1 MGNTQTTGT
10 AALRDY
16 IRSLESS
23 LKTGS
28 ATEHTYRAALERL
41 LRSLQKSIN
50 VINEPKRSECGA
62 PDLAVLDKKTHVP
75 VGHVE
80 AKDIGVSL
88 AETHKSEQLARY
100 RKYLPNLILTDY
112 INFRHYVGGELWTE
126 ASLGTIDT
134 ASGKLR
140 TNPAQQEAVE
150 QLLTDFFAQQPQR
163 INNPKTLAERLA
175 RLTHMIRDIVIEAH
189 RKRKQS
195 KILKDLRN
203 VLATLLIPDLA
214 NDDETPQFAD
224 LYAQTLTYGLFA
236 AVCNHHE
243 RGSGDFSLRDAARE
257 IPKTNPLL
265 RQLFNSITGLDFDE
279 EPYAGFVHEIVAVL
293 NHANIRE
300 ILADFGQSAVRQ
312 DPVLHF
318 YETFLATY
326 DPALRESRGVYYTPE
341 PVVSYIVRSI
351 DELLKS
357 RFKIKDGLADEQTL
371 DQQYPGQTVPI
382 HRTLI
387 LDPAAGTGTF
397 LYEVIE
403 TIRER
408 FRTNKRAGFW
418 PQYVHDHLLPRL
430 YGFELLMAP
439 YAMAHLKLGMQL
451 AGQDLPEEKRGMW
464 KYGFETD
471 DRLQVYLTNTLEQ
484 VERHTQNL
492 LGSLQRA
499 IGEESQQANRIKR
512 DLPILVVLG
521 NPPYSGISSNQGE
534 WIDGLLKGS
543 IPSKNAETG
552 KTEYTSTASYYHVD
566 GKPLGERKLWLQD
579 DYVKFIRWAQWR
591 LQQTGH
597 GILGFIT
604 NHGYLDNPTF
614 RGMRWALMQAFDEIY
629 ILDLHGNTKKKEVAP
644 DGGPDNN
651 VFDIQQG
658 VSIGIFIKR
667 DKPGRDRQGAV
678 PAKVYHADLWG
689 KREVKYNWLSE
700 NSVESTDWEEVA
712 PDEPFYLFKPFDKSE
727 VGDYYDWPAINDV
740 MQVNVTGI
748 VTARDHFVIDF
759 DAEPLL
765 QRMAELR
772 DTSMSDDAIRQ
783 KYFQGKGSKKY
794 PPGDSRGWKLPE
806 ARKQLREDD
815 DWQSRVA
822 PILYRPFDVR
832 EVYYVPWMVD
842 WPRTEAMP
850 HMLKTENVSIM
861 IGRAGHVIGPGD
873 WDIVHA
879 SKESSEFNAFRRG
892 GNNLFPLYLYPNVG
906 KAKDELYDQWPPGK
920 DGRRPNLDPGFVQ
933 SIESATGMTF
943 ITDGRGDMQND
954 FGPED
959 VLAYIYAVFHWPEYR
974 RRYEPM
980 LKLDFPRV
988 PPPEDAE
995 RFITFATLGH
1005 ELLAAHLLE
1014 DDALTGNSISY
1025 PKPGDNTVEK
1035 GYPKYVPPKAKPLKA
1050 GKAKLESDPE
1060 RGRVYINPNQY
1071 FEGVEPEVWQFQIG
1085 GYQVCDKWLKDR
1097 RGRTLS
1103 YDDLTH
1109 YPRII
1114 EALRKT
1120 IALMADIERAAE

>member
-1 MGNTQTTGT
+1 MATNRTTGPGT
-10 AALRDY
+10 IRDY
-16 IRSLESS
+16 IRSVESS

-28 ATEHTYRAALERL
+28 ATEHTYRAALEKL
-41 LRSLQKSIN
+41 LRSLQTSIN
-50 VINEPKRSECGA
+50 VVNEPKRSECGA
-62 PDLAVLDKKTHVP
+62 PDLAVLEKRSNVP
-75 VGHVE
+75 IGHVE

-112 INFRHYVGGELWTE
+112 VQFRHYVGGDLWSE
-126 ASLGTIDT
+126 ASLGTVES

-150 QLLTDFFAQQPQR
+150 QLLSDFFAQQPQQ
-163 INNPKTLAERLA
+163 ISSPKDLAERLA
-175 RLTHMIRDIVIEAH
+175 RLTHMTRDIIVEAY
-189 RKRKQS
+189 RKRKAS
-195 KILKDLRN
+195 PILKDLRD
-203 VLATLLIPDLA
+203 VLATLLIPELA
-214 NDDETPQFAD
+214 KDEEIPQFAD

-236 AVCNHHE
+236 AVCNHYEH
-243 RGSGDFSLRDAARE
+243 RSGEFSLRDATGE

-265 RQLFNSITGLDFDE
+265 RQLFNSIAGPDFDD

-300 ILADFGQSAVRQ
+300 ILADFGESGGHT

-326 DPALRESRGVYYTPE
+326 DPKLRESRGVYYTPE
-341 PVVSYIVRSI
+341 PVVQYIVRSI

-357 RFKIKDGLADEQTL
+357 RFNISDGLADTEKL
-371 DQQYPGQTVPI
+371 PPRFHGQTKRD

-387 LDPAAGTGTF
+387 LDPATGTGTF

-408 FRTNKRAGFW
+408 FRKQKRAGFW
-418 PQYVHDHLLPRL
+418 TEYVHDDLLPRL
-430 YGFELLMAP
+430 FGFELLMAP

-451 AGQDLPEEKRGMW
+451 AGQDLPEEIRGLW

-499 IGEESQQANRIKR
+499 IGEESEQAALIKR

-521 NPPYSGISSNQGE
+521 NPPYSGVSSNQGE

-543 IPSKNAETG
+543 IPNRDPET
-552 KTEYTSTASYYHVD
+552 KRISDYTPTASYYHVD
-566 GKPLGERKLWLQD
+566 GKPLGERKVWLQD

-591 LQQTGH
+591 LEQTGH

-614 RGMRWALMQAFDEIY
+614 RGMRWALIQAFDEIY
-629 ILDLHGNTKKKEVAP
+629 LLDLHGNTKKKEVAP

-658 VSIGIFIKR
+658 VSIGIFIKKHA
-667 DKPGRDRQGAV
+667 DKKKKS

-689 KREVKYNWLSE
+689 KREAKYNWLAE
-700 NSVESTDWEEVA
+700 NSVETTEWEQVE

-727 VGDYYDWPAINDV
+727 VGDYYDWPAINDI
-740 MQVNVTGI
+740 MPVNVTGI

-765 QRMAELR
+765 QRITELR
-772 DTSMSDDAIRQ
+772 DTSIIDDAIRQ

-806 ARKQLREDD
+806 ARSKVREDE
-815 DWQSRVA
+815 DWDRRIA
-822 PILYRPFDVR
+822 PVLYRPFDSR

-850 HMLKTENVSIM
+850 HMLRTENKSIM
-861 IGRAGHVIGPGD
+861 LGRAGHVIGPGE
-873 WDIVHA
+873 WDIVFA
-879 SKESSEFNAFRRG
+879 SALPTEFNAFRRG

-906 KAKDELYDQWPPGK
+906 KVDQETFGQWSPGT
-920 DGRRPNLDPGFVQ
+920 DGRRPNLDSEFVQ
-933 SIESATGMTF
+933 AIESATGMTF
-943 ITDGRGDMQND
+943 ITDGHGDLASD

-995 RFITFATLGH
+995 RFITFAELGH
-1005 ELLAAHLLE
+1005 QLLAAHLLE
-1014 DDALTGNSISY
+1014 DESLTGNSISF
-1025 PKPGDNTVEK
+1025 PMPGENLVEK
-1035 GYPKYVPPKAKPLKA
+1035 GYPKYVPPKAKPVKA
-1050 GKAKLESDPE
+1050 GKAKLESDAE
-1060 RGRVYINPNQY
+1060 HGRVYISPHQY
-1071 FEGVEPEVWQFQIG
+1071 FEGIEPEVWEFQIG
-1085 GYQVCDKWLKDR
+1085 GYQVCEKWLKDR
-1097 RGRTLS
+1097 RGVDASHSNLS
-1103 YDDLTH
+1103 L

-1114 EALRKT
+1114 ESLRKT
-1120 IALMADIERAAE
+1120 IAMMVELDRVAS